1 MDFQF
6 TGRRTEGTE
15 RHITED
21 SKELLWL
28 PLSNCILFL
37 GNVDLIPSVC
47 VLLYVSRSGKA
58 KTSL

>member
-1 MDFQF
+1 MLRWISSSQV
-6 TGRRTEGTE
+6 GGQRELREE
-15 RHITED
+15 

-28 PLSNCILFL
+28 RLSDCILFL

-47 VLLYVSRSGKA
+47 VLLYVSQSGKA

>member
-1 MDFQF
+1 M
-6 TGRRTEGTE
+6 REE
-15 RHITED
+15 

-28 PLSNCILFL
+28 PLSDCILFL